1 MQPTSASKPI
11 TTPATD
17 DPYLWFED
25 VTAPKS
31 LDWVPARNAVTAQAL
46 ETDPAFDTLRD
57 DLRAIL
63 DSDARIPLVEKMGT
77 YYYNFRKD
85 KQHEQQTHMQ
95 ALAYSFLKRM
105 LMQK

>member
-1 MQPTSASKPI
+1 MHLSPDSQREPGRCNQLLRPSRLQRLRPT
-11 TTPATD
+11 
-17 DPYLWFED
+17 
-25 VTAPKS
+25 
-31 LDWVPARNAVTAQAL
+31 
-46 ETDPAFDTLRD
+46 
-57 DLRAIL
+57 IL
-63 DSDARIPLVEKMGT
+63 YSDARIPLVEKMGT